1 MKYHHCLC
9 GYAVCKLNLNKYYA
23 AALLHLNN
31 PVVYLLF
38 HLVALSSLK
47 RDHKPIRTT
56 SSQDIMA
63 DSPKTFSSDE
73 KKIVEDRAATTCVKA
88 KTSIVIEN
96 TKRGHICREEKKEIR
111 SPMEFV

>member
-1 MKYHHCLC
+1 
-9 GYAVCKLNLNKYYA
+9 
-23 AALLHLNN
+23 
-31 PVVYLLF
+31 
-38 HLVALSSLK
+38 
-47 RDHKPIRTT
+47 
-56 SSQDIMA
+56 MA

-96 TKRGHICREEKKEIR
+96 TKRGHIYREEKKEIR